1 MKDIKFNV
9 KLRGG
14 GNVMKNLL
22 KNIKCNIRFGGG
34 GGKTINKECNAE
46 FLVTF
51 YPSYPRT

>member
-34 GGKTINKECNAE
+34 AGKQSTKNVMQN
-46 FLVTF
+46 F
-51 YPSYPRT
+51 